1 MNEQQHLEEVIGRF
15 LQNTRENEE
24 ISKEEAIYLKRR
36 IRPAMEYL
44 IVQENIDGMKKM
56 ADRGWFGEQELNG
69 FLTRA
74 GELKKWDAFR
84 VLLAWKNHISTK
96 EKSPNTATKQEL
108 ITSLMKHCK
117 NELCWRY
124 PELGRAL
131 LELRV
136 QPDEQVTAMRTDG
149 ESLYVNPEY
158 LIHRFGENPENVY
171 EEYLR
176 LIRQK
181 EELSEIE
188 KGKYD
193 YRRFLR
199 RFTVTREEMKLD
211 QDAFDPVAYY
221 YGMERYGNLPM
232 IEPLETREGNRLE
245 ELVIAIDTSG
255 SCKKEMV
262 ARFLG
267 ETRRILE
274 EKENFFENWKV
285 CLIQCDS
292 FIQEK
297 VMIHSAKEWEA
308 YREQLVIH
316 GRGGTDFRPV
326 FEEVGRMREK
336 REFSDLKA
344 LIYFTDGDGIY
355 PEKKPDYETAFV
367 FVKKSEKMDRV
378 PGWAKKLL
386 VTEK

>member
-1 MNEQQHLEEVIGRF
+1 MGCFPGIAGLEEP
-15 LQNTRENEE
+15 
-24 ISKEEAIYLKRR
+24 Y
-36 IRPAMEYL
+36 
-44 IVQENIDGMKKM
+44 
-56 ADRGWFGEQELNG
+56 
-69 FLTRA
+69 
-74 GELKKWDAFR
+74 FR
-84 VLLAWKNHISTK
+84 K
-96 EKSPNTATKQEL
+96 EKSTATETKQEL
-108 ITSLMKHCK
+108 IAGLMKHCK

-136 QPDEQVTAMRTDG
+136 QPDEQVTAMETDG

-158 LIHRFGENPENVY
+158 LIQLFGENPEKVY
-171 EEYLR
+171 EKYLR
-176 LIRQK
+176 LIRQCLEMPERFGEK
-181 EELSEIE
+181 TAKQKAICKKWKEIAEELAITYGAGGKRRGENRGGQSEELSEIE

-274 EKENFFENWKV
+274 EKENFSRTGKY
-285 CLIQCDS
+285 
-292 FIQEK
+292 
-297 VMIHSAKEWEA
+297 A
-308 YREQLVIH
+308 
-316 GRGGTDFRPV
+316 
-326 FEEVGRMREK
+326 
-336 REFSDLKA
+336 
-344 LIYFTDGDGIY
+344 
-355 PEKKPDYETAFV
+355 
-367 FVKKSEKMDRV
+367 
-378 PGWAKKLL
+378 
-386 VTEK
+386 

>member
-1 MNEQQHLEEVIGRF
+1 MNEQQHLEEIIGRF

-124 PELGRAL
+124 PELDRAL

-176 LIRQK
+176 LIRQCIEMPENFGKETEKQKAICKKWKEIAKELAITYGAGGKRRGENRGGQK

-199 RFTVTREEMKLD
+199 RFTVTKEEMKLD

-274 EKENFFENWKV
+274 EKENFFG
-285 CLIQCDS
+285 
-292 FIQEK
+292 
-297 VMIHSAKEWEA
+297 AT
-308 YREQLVIH
+308 R
-316 GRGGTDFRPV
+316 
-326 FEEVGRMREK
+326 
-336 REFSDLKA
+336 
-344 LIYFTDGDGIY
+344 
-355 PEKKPDYETAFV
+355 
-367 FVKKSEKMDRV
+367 
-378 PGWAKKLL
+378 
-386 VTEK
+386 